1 MAGFAAL
8 SFLGQCQ
15 VWVKNRLVQTV
26 NLRIKTLM
34 AKNLIDDGPLPE
46 DASKPLSFMTNDLK
60 LLETNGITS
69 ELTILQELLT
79 LIFAIAAA
87 IYFDWLTTLV
97 FVVGALLPMAVS
109 GLTQKPIDRRSKAW
123 SAANGQYTGSLKD
136 LLSGLDTIR
145 SYHANTVAKA
155 RLNQSSTAM
164 ENGLRRMNNLI
175 GSADVWMSFLS
186 LTVGLLVPFGFGIVR
201 ILSGVITIAGFI
213 GIVQLS
219 NSITNPLLIIMDGVN
234 KWNTTRQIQA
244 KLRTAKDTSS
254 DKRSEQPLGTLQ
266 TLTLNNI
273 TLSRGGKALLQ
284 NFNLTIKAGSKIL
297 LKAPSGFGKTTLLY
311 ALQGQLP
318 MQGSYQIN
326 GIDAGQLPPRQQLDL
341 FSLIKQQPF
350 LFNDTLRFN
359 LTLGGDYSQDELE
372 EAARRAH
379 LDTLVAE
386 KGWDYQCGENGAN
399 LSGGQIQRVE
409 IARAFLV
416 KRPVILADE
425 ATSALDDKLSDAI
438 HDELFASGKTVIE
451 VAHHISPEWQAKF
464 DQVIDLT
471 QAA

>member
-1 MAGFAAL
+1 
-8 SFLGQCQ
+8 
-15 VWVKNRLVQTV
+15 
-26 NLRIKTLM
+26 
-34 AKNLIDDGPLPE
+34 
-46 DASKPLSFMTNDLK
+46 
-60 LLETNGITS
+60 
-69 ELTILQELLT
+69 
-79 LIFAIAAA
+79 
-87 IYFDWLTTLV
+87 
-97 FVVGALLPMAVS
+97 
-109 GLTQKPIDRRSKAW
+109 
-123 SAANGQYTGSLKD
+123 
-136 LLSGLDTIR
+136 
-145 SYHANTVAKA
+145 
-155 RLNQSSTAM
+155 
-164 ENGLRRMNNLI
+164 
-175 GSADVWMSFLS
+175 
-186 LTVGLLVPFGFGIVR
+186 
-201 ILSGVITIAGFI
+201 
-213 GIVQLS
+213 
-219 NSITNPLLIIMDGVN
+219 MDGVN